1 MADGT
6 GKKGQLLV
14 VSGHAGS
21 GKGTAVEA
29 LCRLYPGKFALSVS
43 CTTRAPRGAEVDGV
57 HYFFLSKEEFE
68 RRIEAHQFLEYAVY
82 CNGNSYGTPKDYVLE
97 QLSKGF
103 HMILEIDV
111 QGGLQVKENYPDT
124 VLFMLT
130 PPNYAELERRLRGR
144 HTDREEDILRRLAES
159 RRELERMHLYDYV
172 IVSETGKTEDA
183 ARQIY
188 NVLQAEQ
195 LRTGKHPDFIKEFYG
210 N

>member
-1 MADGT
+1 
-6 GKKGQLLV
+6 
-14 VSGHAGS
+14 
-21 GKGTAVEA
+21 
-29 LCRLYPGKFALSVS
+29 
-43 CTTRAPRGAEVDGV
+43 
-57 HYFFLSKEEFE
+57 
-68 RRIEAHQFLEYAVY
+68 
-82 CNGNSYGTPKDYVLE
+82 
-97 QLSKGF
+97 
-103 HMILEIDV
+103 MILEIDV

-172 IVSETGKTEDA
+172 IVSATGKTEDA

>member
-14 VSGHAGS
+14 VSGPAGS

-29 LCRLYPGKFALSVS
+29 LCRLYPGEFALSVS

-82 CNGNSYGTPKDYVLE
+82 CNGNGYGTPKDYVLE

-103 HMILEIDV
+103 HVILEIDV

-159 RRELERMHLYDYV
+159 RRELERLHLYDYV

>member
-14 VSGHAGS
+14 ASGPAGS

-103 HMILEIDV
+103 HVILEIDV

>member
-14 VSGHAGS
+14 VSGPSGS

-68 RRIEAHQFLEYAVY
+68 RRIEAHQFLDYAVY

-103 HMILEIDV
+103 HVILEIDV